1 MQTRQTIAD
10 QVREKLID
18 DIVKLRLRPN
28 EKLSEQ
34 FLAGR
39 FGTSRAPVHDALA
52 QLEPMGLVRIV
63 PQSGTFVSELSV
75 RRCYDICDVRLQLET
90 YAVRVAAERITRE
103 QLDQLQQL
111 FDRLDGMDP
120 AEEETRTFIHEV
132 DAQLHKTIYDA
143 CGNALIAEI
152 IHQYLPL
159 IERIR
164 HANMKF
170 SHRQEATLAE
180 MKEIFEALKHRS
192 PEWACKA
199 METHIRNIRAAI
211 AFPDDRAGA

>member
-1 MQTRQTIAD
+1 
-10 QVREKLID
+10 
-18 DIVKLRLRPN
+18 
-28 EKLSEQ
+28 
-34 FLAGR
+34 
-39 FGTSRAPVHDALA
+39 
-52 QLEPMGLVRIV
+52 
-63 PQSGTFVSELSV
+63 
-75 RRCYDICDVRLQLET
+75 
-90 YAVRVAAERITRE
+90 
-103 QLDQLQQL
+103 
-111 FDRLDGMDP
+111 MDP
-120 AEEETRTFIHEV
+120 AKEETRTFIHEV

-152 IHQYLPL
+152 IRQYLPL

-211 AFPDDRAGA
+211 AFPDDQAGA